1 MARRHIR
8 PDAEDDLDS
17 IWFFIAEDS
26 PRAADATIDRL
37 TETFDM
43 LLTMPQAVRTRPE
56 FGKNVRSFAVDNF
69 VIYYIKVPEGIDIF
83 RVIHGRRDFHPDDV
97 E

>member
-8 PDAEDDLDS
+8 PDAEDDLGS
-17 IWFFIAEDS
+17 IWLFIAADN
-26 PRAADATIDRL
+26 PRAADAMIDRF

-43 LLTMPQAVRTRPE
+43 LLTMPQAGRTRPE
-56 FGKNVRSFAVDNF
+56 FGENLRSFPVDNF
-69 VIYYIKVPEGIDIF
+69 VIYYVKVSEGIDIL

>member
-17 IWFFIAEDS
+17 IWFFVAEDS

-43 LLTMPQAVRTRPE
+43 LLTMSQAGRTRPE
-56 FGKNVRSFAVDNF
+56 FGKNLRSFAVDNY
-69 VIYYIKVPEGIDIF
+69 VKVPEGIDIF
-83 RVIHGRRDFHPDDV
+83 RVIHGRRNFHPDDV

>member
-17 IWFFIAEDS
+17 IWSFIAADN
-26 PRAADATIDRL
+26 PRAADAMIDRL
-37 TETFDM
+37 TDTFDM
-43 LLTMPQAVRTRPE
+43 LLTMPQAGRTRPE
-56 FGKNVRSFAVDNF
+56 FGENLRSFAVHNF
-69 VIYYIKVPEGIDIF
+69 VIFYVKVPEGIDIL
-83 RVIHGRRDFHPDDV
+83 RVIHGRRDIHPDDV